1 MSLPL
6 NDSVIGHTFEIMRGA
21 ITPWQ
26 DAFYSFLF
34 YLLLLH
40 VSEFTLRL
48 CKTFTQIK
56 YKFWTQ

>member
-34 YLLLLH
+34 YLLCYCMPVNLH
-40 VSEFTLRL
+40 WDYAKPSH
-48 CKTFTQIK
+48 K
-56 YKFWTQ
+56 